1 MFIIFKL
8 EFFKLQKKLR
18 AWLGPI
24 LVFLLITIS
33 FPLTVELASDDLKNV
48 FYSVLWIAS
57 LLTVMVSVEGIFLED
72 YEDGT
77 LENFSVTNDSLFS
90 MVLMKIFIYWL
101 LIGIPISLLGTFFS
115 ISMSGQISSLNVALP
130 AMLISTYIFIN
141 LFSLGNSLSLNK
153 GSVLG
158 ALITMPLLFPI
169 LILLGKIVLNAN
181 FGFEIYNLLLLMLGV
196 LLLIIVFIPFIL
208 MTLVV
213 SILLLMFICIYTIY
227 R

>member
-8 EFFKLQKKLR
+8 ELFKLRKKLR

-115 ISMSGQISSLNVALP
+115 ISMSGQMSSVNVALP

-196 LLLIIVFIPFIL
+196 LLLIIVFIPFII
-208 MTLVV
+208 
-213 SILLLMFICIYTIY
+213 SFIIRTHLE
-227 R
+227 

>member
-1 MFIIFKL
+1 MFILFKL
-8 EFFKLQKKLR
+8 ELFKLRKKLR

-24 LVFLLITIS
+24 IVFLLITIS
-33 FPLTVELASDDLKNV
+33 FPLTVELANDDLKNV

-77 LENFSVTNDSLFS
+77 LENFSVSNDSLFA
-90 MVLMKIFIYWL
+90 MVFMKIFIYWL
-101 LIGIPISLLGTFFS
+101 LIGVPISLLGTFFS
-115 ISMSGQISSLNVALP
+115 ISMSGQISSINIALP
-130 AMLISTYIFIN
+130 SMLISTYIFIN

-169 LILLGKIVLNAN
+169 LILLGKIVLNAG
-181 FGFEIYNLLLLMLGV
+181 FGFEISNLLLLMLGV
-196 LLLIIVFIPFIL
+196 LLLIIVCIPFII
-208 MTLVV
+208 
-213 SILLLMFICIYTIY
+213 SFIIRTHLE
-227 R
+227 

>member
-1 MFIIFKL
+1 MFILFKL
-8 EFFKLQKKLR
+8 ELFKLRKKLR

-115 ISMSGQISSLNVALP
+115 ISMSGQMSSLNVALP

-181 FGFEIYNLLLLMLGV
+181 FGFEIYNLILLMLGV
-196 LLLIIVFIPFIL
+196 LLLIIVFIPFII
-208 MTLVV
+208 
-213 SILLLMFICIYTIY
+213 SFIIRTHLE
-227 R
+227 

>member
-1 MFIIFKL
+1 MFILFKL
-8 EFFKLQKKLR
+8 ELFKLRKKFR

-77 LENFSVTNDSLFS
+77 LENFSVSNDSLFA
-90 MVLMKIFIYWL
+90 MVFMKIFIYWL
-101 LIGIPISLLGTFFS
+101 LIGVPISLLGTFFS
-115 ISMSGQISSLNVALP
+115 ISMSGQISSINIALP
-130 AMLISTYIFIN
+130 SMLISTYIFIN

-169 LILLGKIVLNAN
+169 LILLGKIVLNAG
-181 FGFEIYNLLLLMLGV
+181 FGFEISNLLLLMLGV
-196 LLLIIVFIPFIL
+196 LLLIIVCIPFII
-208 MTLVV
+208 
-213 SILLLMFICIYTIY
+213 SFIIRTHLE
-227 R
+227 

>member
-8 EFFKLQKKLR
+8 ELFKLRKKLR

-115 ISMSGQISSLNVALP
+115 ISMSGQMSSLNVALP

-196 LLLIIVFIPFIL
+196 LLLIIVFITFII
-208 MTLVV
+208 
-213 SILLLMFICIYTIY
+213 SFIIRTHLE
-227 R
+227 

>member
-8 EFFKLQKKLR
+8 EFFKLRKKLR

-196 LLLIIVFIPFIL
+196 LLLIIVFIPFII
-208 MTLVV
+208 
-213 SILLLMFICIYTIY
+213 SFIIRTHLE
-227 R
+227 

>member
-1 MFIIFKL
+1 MFALFKL
-8 EFFKLQKKLR
+8 ELFKLRKKLR

-48 FYSVLWIAS
+48 FYSILWIAS
-57 LLTVMVSVEGIFLED
+57 LLTIMVSVEGIFLED
-72 YEDGT
+72 YEDGS
-77 LENFSVTNDSLFS
+77 LENFTVANDSLFS
-90 MVLMKIFIYWL
+90 MVLIKIFIYWL

-115 ISMSGQISSLNVALP
+115 VSMTGAISSIYIALP
-130 AMLISTYIFIN
+130 SMLISTYIFIN
-141 LFSLGNSLSLNK
+141 LFALGNSLSLNK

-181 FGFEIYNLLLLMLGV
+181 FGFEISNLLLLMLGV
-196 LLLIIVFIPFIL
+196 LLLIIVFIPFII
-208 MTLVV
+208 
-213 SILLLMFICIYTIY
+213 SFIIRTHLE
-227 R
+227 

>member
-1 MFIIFKL
+1 MFILFKL
-8 EFFKLQKKLR
+8 ELFKLRKKLR

-33 FPLTVELASDDLKNV
+33 FPLTVELASDDLKNF

-77 LENFSVTNDSLFS
+77 LENFSVSNDSLFA
-90 MVLMKIFIYWL
+90 MVFMKIFIYWL
-101 LIGIPISLLGTFFS
+101 LIGVPISLLGTFFS
-115 ISMSGQISSLNVALP
+115 ISMSGQISSINIALP
-130 AMLISTYIFIN
+130 SMLISTYIFIN

-169 LILLGKIVLNAN
+169 LILLGKIVLNAG
-181 FGFEIYNLLLLMLGV
+181 FGFEISNLLLLMLGV
-196 LLLIIVFIPFIL
+196 LLLIIVCIPFII
-208 MTLVV
+208 
-213 SILLLMFICIYTIY
+213 SFIIRTHLE
-227 R
+227 

>member
-8 EFFKLQKKLR
+8 ELFKLRKKLR

-115 ISMSGQISSLNVALP
+115 ISMSGQMSSLNVALP
-130 AMLISTYIFIN
+130 SMLISTYIFIN

-196 LLLIIVFIPFIL
+196 LLLIIVFIPFII
-208 MTLVV
+208 
-213 SILLLMFICIYTIY
+213 SFIIRTHLE
-227 R
+227 

>member
-8 EFFKLQKKLR
+8 ELFKLRKKLR

-33 FPLTVELASDDLKNV
+33 FPLTIELASDDLKNV

-115 ISMSGQISSLNVALP
+115 ISMSGQMSSLNVALP

-196 LLLIIVFIPFIL
+196 LLLIIVFIPFII
-208 MTLVV
+208 
-213 SILLLMFICIYTIY
+213 SFIIRTHLE
-227 R
+227 

>member
-8 EFFKLQKKLR
+8 ELFKLRKKLR

-196 LLLIIVFIPFIL
+196 LLLIIIFIPFII
-208 MTLVV
+208 
-213 SILLLMFICIYTIY
+213 SFIIRTHLE
-227 R
+227 

>member
-1 MFIIFKL
+1 MFALFKL
-8 EFFKLQKKLR
+8 ELFKLRKKLR

-48 FYSVLWIAS
+48 FYSILWIAS
-57 LLTVMVSVEGIFLED
+57 LLTIMVSVEGIFLED

-77 LENFSVTNDSLFS
+77 LENFSVANDSLFS
-90 MVLMKIFIYWL
+90 MVLIKIFIYWL

-115 ISMSGQISSLNVALP
+115 VSMTGAISSIYIALP
-130 AMLISTYIFIN
+130 SMLISTYIFIN
-141 LFSLGNSLSLNK
+141 LFALGNSLSLNK

-181 FGFEIYNLLLLMLGV
+181 FGFEISNLLLLMLGV
-196 LLLIIVFIPFIL
+196 LLLIIVFIPFII
-208 MTLVV
+208 
-213 SILLLMFICIYTIY
+213 SFIIRTHLE
-227 R
+227 

>member
-1 MFIIFKL
+1 MFALFKL
-8 EFFKLQKKLR
+8 ELFKLRKKLR

-48 FYSVLWIAS
+48 FYSILWIAS

-77 LENFSVTNDSLFS
+77 LENFSVANDSLFS
-90 MVLMKIFIYWL
+90 MVLIKIFIYWL

-115 ISMSGQISSLNVALP
+115 VSMTGAISSIYIALP
-130 AMLISTYIFIN
+130 SMLISTYIFIN
-141 LFSLGNSLSLNK
+141 LFALGNSLSLNK

-181 FGFEIYNLLLLMLGV
+181 FGFEISNLLLLMLGV
-196 LLLIIVFIPFIL
+196 LLLIIVFIPFII
-208 MTLVV
+208 
-213 SILLLMFICIYTIY
+213 SFIIRTHLE
-227 R
+227 

>member
-8 EFFKLQKKLR
+8 ELFKLQKKLR

-196 LLLIIVFIPFIL
+196 LLLIIVFIPFII
-208 MTLVV
+208 
-213 SILLLMFICIYTIY
+213 SFIIRTHLE
-227 R
+227 

>member
-8 EFFKLQKKLR
+8 ELFKLQKKLR

-33 FPLTVELASDDLKNV
+33 FPLTVELASEDLKNV

-196 LLLIIVFIPFIL
+196 LLLIIVFIPFII
-208 MTLVV
+208 
-213 SILLLMFICIYTIY
+213 SFIIRTHLE
-227 R
+227 

>member
-1 MFIIFKL
+1 MFALFKL
-8 EFFKLQKKLR
+8 ELFKLRKKLR

-48 FYSVLWIAS
+48 FYSILWIAS

-77 LENFSVTNDSLFS
+77 LENFSVANDSLFS
-90 MVLMKIFIYWL
+90 MVLIKIFIYWL

-115 ISMSGQISSLNVALP
+115 VSMTGAISSIYIVLP
-130 AMLISTYIFIN
+130 SMLISTYIFIN
-141 LFSLGNSLSLNK
+141 LFALGNSLSLNK

-181 FGFEIYNLLLLMLGV
+181 FGFEISNLLLLMLGV
-196 LLLIIVFIPFIL
+196 LLLIIVFIPFII
-208 MTLVV
+208 
-213 SILLLMFICIYTIY
+213 SFIIRTHLE
-227 R
+227 

>member
-1 MFIIFKL
+1 MFILFKL
-8 EFFKLQKKLR
+8 ELFKLRKKLR

-77 LENFSVTNDSLFS
+77 LENFSVSNDSLFA
-90 MVLMKIFIYWL
+90 MVFMKIFIYWL
-101 LIGIPISLLGTFFS
+101 LIGVPISLLGTFFS
-115 ISMSGQISSLNVALP
+115 ISMSGQISSINIALP
-130 AMLISTYIFIN
+130 SMLISTYIFIN

-158 ALITMPLLFPI
+158 ALITIPLLFPI
-169 LILLGKIVLNAN
+169 LILLGKIVLNAG
-181 FGFEIYNLLLLMLGV
+181 FGFEISNLLLLMLGV
-196 LLLIIVFIPFIL
+196 LLLIIVCIPFII
-208 MTLVV
+208 
-213 SILLLMFICIYTIY
+213 SFIIRTHLE
-227 R
+227 

>member
-1 MFIIFKL
+1 MFILLKLELFKL
-8 EFFKLQKKLR
+8 RKKLR

-77 LENFSVTNDSLFS
+77 LENFSVSNDSLFA
-90 MVLMKIFIYWL
+90 MVFMKIFIYWL
-101 LIGIPISLLGTFFS
+101 LIGVPISLLGTFFS
-115 ISMSGQISSLNVALP
+115 ISMSGQISSINIALP
-130 AMLISTYIFIN
+130 SMLISTYIFIN

-169 LILLGKIVLNAN
+169 LILLGKIVLNAG
-181 FGFEIYNLLLLMLGV
+181 FGFEISNLLLLMLGV
-196 LLLIIVFIPFIL
+196 LLLIIVCIPFII
-208 MTLVV
+208 
-213 SILLLMFICIYTIY
+213 SFIIRTHLE
-227 R
+227 

>member
-1 MFIIFKL
+1 MFILFKL
-8 EFFKLQKKLR
+8 EFFKLRKKLR

-77 LENFSVTNDSLFS
+77 LENFSVSNDSLFA
-90 MVLMKIFIYWL
+90 MVFMKIFIYWL
-101 LIGIPISLLGTFFS
+101 LIGVPISLLGTFFS
-115 ISMSGQISSLNVALP
+115 ISMSGQTSSINIALP
-130 AMLISTYIFIN
+130 SMLISTYIFIN

-169 LILLGKIVLNAN
+169 LILLGKIVLNAG
-181 FGFEIYNLLLLMLGV
+181 FGFEISNLLLLMLGV
-196 LLLIIVFIPFIL
+196 LLLIIVCIPFII
-208 MTLVV
+208 
-213 SILLLMFICIYTIY
+213 SFIIRTHLE
-227 R
+227 

>member
-8 EFFKLQKKLR
+8 ELFKLRKKLR

-90 MVLMKIFIYWL
+90 MVLIKIFIYWL

-115 ISMSGQISSLNVALP
+115 ISMSGQMSSVNVALP

-196 LLLIIVFIPFIL
+196 LLLIIVFIPFII
-208 MTLVV
+208 
-213 SILLLMFICIYTIY
+213 SFIIRTHLE
-227 R
+227 

>member
-8 EFFKLQKKLR
+8 EFFKLRKKLR

-33 FPLTVELASDDLKNV
+33 FPLTVEIASDELKNI

-77 LENFSVTNDSLFS
+77 LENFSIANDSLFS
-90 MVLMKIFIYWL
+90 MVFMKIFIYWL
-101 LIGIPISLLGTFFS
+101 LIGVPISLLGTFFS
-115 ISMSGQISSLNVALP
+115 ISMAGHISSINIALP
-130 AMLISTYIFIN
+130 SMLISTYIFIN

-158 ALITMPLLFPI
+158 ALITMPLLFQI
-169 LILLGKIVLNAN
+169 LILLGKIVLNAG
-181 FGFEIYNLLLLMLGV
+181 FGFEISNLLLLMLGV
-196 LLLIIVFIPFIL
+196 LLLIIVCVPFII
-208 MTLVV
+208 
-213 SILLLMFICIYTIY
+213 SFIIRTHLE
-227 R
+227 

>member
-1 MFIIFKL
+1 MCI
-8 EFFKLQKKLR
+8 R
-18 AWLGPI
+18 
-24 LVFLLITIS
+24 
-33 FPLTVELASDDLKNV
+33 DR
-48 FYSVLWIAS
+48 
-57 LLTVMVSVEGIFLED
+57 VSVEGIFLED

-77 LENFSVTNDSLFS
+77 LENFSVSNDSLFS

-196 LLLIIVFIPFIL
+196 LLLIIVFIPFII
-208 MTLVV
+208 
-213 SILLLMFICIYTIY
+213 SFIIRTHLE
-227 R
+227 

>member
-1 MFIIFKL
+1 
-8 EFFKLQKKLR
+8 
-18 AWLGPI
+18 
-24 LVFLLITIS
+24 
-33 FPLTVELASDDLKNV
+33 
-48 FYSVLWIAS
+48 
-57 LLTVMVSVEGIFLED
+57 
-72 YEDGT
+72 
-77 LENFSVTNDSLFS
+77 

-115 ISMSGQISSLNVALP
+115 ISMSGQMSSLNVALP

-181 FGFEIYNLLLLMLGV
+181 FGFEIYNLILLMLGV
-196 LLLIIVFIPFIL
+196 LLLIIVFIPFII
-208 MTLVV
+208 
-213 SILLLMFICIYTIY
+213 SFIIRTHLE
-227 R
+227 

>member
-8 EFFKLQKKLR
+8 ELFKLRKKLR

-90 MVLMKIFIYWL
+90 MVLIKIFIYWL

-196 LLLIIVFIPFIL
+196 LLLIIVFIPFII
-208 MTLVV
+208 
-213 SILLLMFICIYTIY
+213 SFIIRTHLE
-227 R
+227 

>member
-8 EFFKLQKKLR
+8 VLFKLRKKLR

-196 LLLIIVFIPFIL
+196 LLLIIVFIPFII
-208 MTLVV
+208 
-213 SILLLMFICIYTIY
+213 SFIIRTHLE
-227 R
+227 

>member
-1 MFIIFKL
+1 MFILFKL
-8 EFFKLQKKLR
+8 ELFKLRKKLR

-77 LENFSVTNDSLFS
+77 LEKFSVSNDSLFA
-90 MVLMKIFIYWL
+90 MVFMKIFIYWL
-101 LIGIPISLLGTFFS
+101 LIGVPISLLGTFFS
-115 ISMSGQISSLNVALP
+115 ISMSGQISSINIALP
-130 AMLISTYIFIN
+130 SMLISTYIFIN

-169 LILLGKIVLNAN
+169 LILLGKIVLNAG
-181 FGFEIYNLLLLMLGV
+181 FGFEISNLLLLMLGV
-196 LLLIIVFIPFIL
+196 LLLIIVCIPFII
-208 MTLVV
+208 
-213 SILLLMFICIYTIY
+213 SFIIRTHLE
-227 R
+227 

>member
-1 MFIIFKL
+1 MFILFKL
-8 EFFKLQKKLR
+8 ELFKLRKKLR

-77 LENFSVTNDSLFS
+77 LENFSVSNDSLFA
-90 MVLMKIFIYWL
+90 MVFMKIFIYWL
-101 LIGIPISLLGTFFS
+101 LIGVPISLLGTFFS
-115 ISMSGQISSLNVALP
+115 ISMSGQISSINIALP
-130 AMLISTYIFIN
+130 SMLISSYIFIN

-169 LILLGKIVLNAN
+169 LILLGKIVLNAG
-181 FGFEIYNLLLLMLGV
+181 FGFEISNLLLLMLGV
-196 LLLIIVFIPFIL
+196 LLLIIVCIPFII
-208 MTLVV
+208 
-213 SILLLMFICIYTIY
+213 SFIIRTHLE
-227 R
+227 

>member
-1 MFIIFKL
+1 MFILFKL
-8 EFFKLQKKLR
+8 ELFKLRKKLR

-24 LVFLLITIS
+24 IVFLLITIS
-33 FPLTVELASDDLKNV
+33 FPLTVELANDDLKNV

-77 LENFSVTNDSLFS
+77 LENFSVSNDSLFA
-90 MVLMKIFIYWL
+90 MVFMKIFIYWL
-101 LIGIPISLLGTFFS
+101 LIGVPISLLGTFFS
-115 ISMSGQISSLNVALP
+115 ISMSGQTSSINIALP
-130 AMLISTYIFIN
+130 SMLISTYIFIN

-169 LILLGKIVLNAN
+169 LILLGKIVLNAG
-181 FGFEIYNLLLLMLGV
+181 FGFEISNLLLLMLGV
-196 LLLIIVFIPFIL
+196 LLLIIVCITFIISFIIRTHL
-208 MTLVV
+208 E
-213 SILLLMFICIYTIY
+213 
-227 R
+227 

>member
-8 EFFKLQKKLR
+8 ELFKLRKKLR

-33 FPLTVELASDDLKNV
+33 FPLTVELASEDLKNV

-196 LLLIIVFIPFIL
+196 LLLIIVFIPFII
-208 MTLVV
+208 
-213 SILLLMFICIYTIY
+213 SFIIRTHLE
-227 R
+227 

>member
-8 EFFKLQKKLR
+8 ELFKLRKKLR

-77 LENFSVTNDSLFS
+77 LENFSVTNESLFS

-115 ISMSGQISSLNVALP
+115 ISMSGQMSSLNVALP

-181 FGFEIYNLLLLMLGV
+181 FGFEIYNLILLMLGV
-196 LLLIIVFIPFIL
+196 LLLIIVFIPFII
-208 MTLVV
+208 
-213 SILLLMFICIYTIY
+213 SFIIRTHLE
-227 R
+227 

>member
-1 MFIIFKL
+1 
-8 EFFKLQKKLR
+8 
-18 AWLGPI
+18 
-24 LVFLLITIS
+24 
-33 FPLTVELASDDLKNV
+33 
-48 FYSVLWIAS
+48 
-57 LLTVMVSVEGIFLED
+57 
-72 YEDGT
+72 
-77 LENFSVTNDSLFS
+77 

-196 LLLIIVFIPFIL
+196 LLLIIVFIPFII
-208 MTLVV
+208 
-213 SILLLMFICIYTIY
+213 SFIIRTHLE
-227 R
+227 

>member
-1 MFIIFKL
+1 MFDLFKL
-8 EFFKLQKKLR
+8 ELFKLRKKLR

-48 FYSVLWIAS
+48 FYSILWIAS
-57 LLTVMVSVEGIFLED
+57 LLTIMVSVEGIFLED

-77 LENFSVTNDSLFS
+77 LENFSVANDSLFS
-90 MVLMKIFIYWL
+90 MVLIKIFIYWL

-115 ISMSGQISSLNVALP
+115 VSMTGEMSSFYIALP
-130 AMLISTYIFIN
+130 SMLISTYIFIN
-141 LFSLGNSLSLNK
+141 LFALGNSLSLNK

-181 FGFEIYNLLLLMLGV
+181 FGFEISNLLLLMLGV
-196 LLLIIVFIPFIL
+196 LLLIIVFIPFII
-208 MTLVV
+208 
-213 SILLLMFICIYTIY
+213 SFIIRTHLE
-227 R
+227 

>member
-8 EFFKLQKKLR
+8 ELFKLQKKLR

-181 FGFEIYNLLLLMLGV
+181 FGFEIYNLILLMLGV
-196 LLLIIVFIPFIL
+196 LLLIIVFIPFII
-208 MTLVV
+208 
-213 SILLLMFICIYTIY
+213 SFIIRTHLE
-227 R
+227 

>member
-1 MFIIFKL
+1 MFILFKL
-8 EFFKLQKKLR
+8 ELFKLRKKLR

-77 LENFSVTNDSLFS
+77 LENFSVSNDSLFA
-90 MVLMKIFIYWL
+90 MVFMKIFIYWL
-101 LIGIPISLLGTFFS
+101 LIGVPISLLGTFFS
-115 ISMSGQISSLNVALP
+115 ISMSGQISSINIALP
-130 AMLISTYIFIN
+130 SMLISTYIFIN

-158 ALITMPLLFPI
+158 LSLIHI
-169 LILLGKIVLNAN
+169 
-181 FGFEIYNLLLLMLGV
+181 
-196 LLLIIVFIPFIL
+196 
-208 MTLVV
+208 
-213 SILLLMFICIYTIY
+213 
-227 R
+227 

>member
-1 MFIIFKL
+1 MFILFKL
-8 EFFKLQKKLR
+8 ELFKLRKKLR

-77 LENFSVTNDSLFS
+77 LENFSVSNDSLFA
-90 MVLMKIFIYWL
+90 MVFMKIFIYWL
-101 LIGIPISLLGTFFS
+101 LIGLPISLLGTFFS
-115 ISMSGQISSLNVALP
+115 ISMSGQISSINIALP
-130 AMLISTYIFIN
+130 SMLISTYIFIN

-169 LILLGKIVLNAN
+169 LILLGKIVLNAG
-181 FGFEIYNLLLLMLGV
+181 FGFEISNLLLLMLGV
-196 LLLIIVFIPFIL
+196 LLLIIVCIPFII
-208 MTLVV
+208 
-213 SILLLMFICIYTIY
+213 SFIIRTHLE
-227 R
+227 